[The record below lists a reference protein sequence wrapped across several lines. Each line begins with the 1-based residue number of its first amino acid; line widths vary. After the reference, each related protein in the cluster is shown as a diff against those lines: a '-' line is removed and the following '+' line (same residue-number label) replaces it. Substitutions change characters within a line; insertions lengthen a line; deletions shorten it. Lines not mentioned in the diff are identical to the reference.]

1 MSALRA
7 ACYNP
12 RRIVWCLPPG
22 GSPKVEMNR
31 RIYFLKLS
39 AALLAL
45 CVLAAPAPAQKKSKN
60 KQQPMTGGISGRVRV
75 DAGATPA
82 GISVELR
89 QGDGRVA
96 ETTTNAKGE
105 FEFQGLAPG
114 NYGLTLRKV
123 GLQVG
128 RMDGITVRAGKTV
141 SLKDQLLLQLDEG
154 TLALLRGSVF
164 DAAGRSF
171 VGARVE
177 LARVEADGSLKKL
190 DSRVANITGSFGF
203 KLPPTRARYRLTAKA
218 DGMETATQDV
228 DVDGAAIYRAAL
240 TLKPAAK

>member
-1 MSALRA
+1 MYRSDF
-7 ACYNP
+7 Y
-12 RRIVWCLPPG
+12 
-22 GSPKVEMNR
+22 
-31 RIYFLKLS
+31 LKLS

-45 CVLAAPAPAQKKSKN
+45 CVTAAPALAQKKSKN
-60 KQQPMTGGISGRVRV
+60 KQPPTTGGISGRVRV
-75 DAGATPA
+75 DAGATA
-82 GISVELR
+82 SGISVELR

-114 NYGLTLRKV
+114 SYGLTLRKV

-128 RMDGITVRAGKTV
+128 RMDGVEVRAGKTV
-141 SLKDQLLLQLDEG
+141 SLRDRLFLRLDQG
-154 TLALLRGSVF
+154 TLALVRGSVF

-177 LARVEADGSLKKL
+177 LARVEADGSLRKL

-203 KLPPTRARYRLTAKA
+203 KLPPARARYRLTAKA

>member
-1 MSALRA
+1 MYRSDF
-7 ACYNP
+7 
-12 RRIVWCLPPG
+12 I
-22 GSPKVEMNR
+22 
-31 RIYFLKLS
+31 LKLS

-45 CVLAAPAPAQKKSKN
+45 CVLAAPAPAQKRSKN
-60 KQQPMTGGISGRVRV
+60 KQQPTTGGISGRVRV
-75 DAGATPA
+75 DAGATA
-82 GISVELR
+82 SGISVELR

-96 ETTTNAKGE
+96 ETTTNTKGE

-114 NYGLTLRKV
+114 SYGLTLRKV

-128 RMDGITVRAGKTV
+128 RMDGVEVRAGKTV
-141 SLKDQLLLQLDEG
+141 SLKDQLLLRLDEG

-190 DSRVANITGSFGF
+190 DSRVANVTGSFGF

-228 DVDGAAIYRAAL
+228 DVEGAAIYRAAL

>member
-1 MSALRA
+1 MYRSDF
-7 ACYNP
+7 Y
-12 RRIVWCLPPG
+12 
-22 GSPKVEMNR
+22 
-31 RIYFLKLS
+31 LKLS

-60 KQQPMTGGISGRVRV
+60 KQQPTAGGISGRVRV
-75 DAGATPA
+75 DAGATA
-82 GISVELR
+82 SGISVELR

-114 NYGLTLRKV
+114 SYGLTLRKV

-141 SLKDQLLLQLDEG
+141 SLKDKLLLQLDEG

-177 LARVEADGSLKKL
+177 LARVEADGSLRKL

-203 KLPPTRARYRLTAKA
+203 KLPPARARYRLTAKA

>member
-1 MSALRA
+1 MYRSDF
-7 ACYNP
+7 Y
-12 RRIVWCLPPG
+12 
-22 GSPKVEMNR
+22 
-31 RIYFLKLS
+31 LKLS

-60 KQQPMTGGISGRVRV
+60 KQQPTTGGISGRVRV
-75 DAGATPA
+75 DAGATA
-82 GISVELR
+82 SGISVELR

-114 NYGLTLRKV
+114 SYGLTLRKV

-128 RMDGITVRAGKTV
+128 RMDGVEVRAGKTV
-141 SLKDQLLLQLDEG
+141 SLRDRLFLRLDQG
-154 TLALLRGSVF
+154 TLALVRGSVF

-171 VGARVE
+171 AGARVE
-177 LARVEADGSLKKL
+177 LARVEADGSLRKL
-190 DSRVANITGSFGF
+190 DSRVANVAGAFAF
-203 KLPPTRARYRLTAKA
+203 RVPPARARYRLTAKA

>member
-1 MSALRA
+1 M
-7 ACYNP
+7 C
-12 RRIVWCLPPG
+12 RREFFP
-22 GSPKVEMNR
+22 
-31 RIYFLKLS
+31 KLS
-39 AALLAL
+39 VSLLSL
-45 CVLAAPAPAQKKSKN
+45 CLLAAPSVAQKKSKVRE
-60 KQQPMTGGISGRVRV
+60 QPTTGGISGRVRV
-75 DAGATPA
+75 DAGATPS
-82 GISVELR
+82 GISVEVR
-89 QGDGRVA
+89 QGDRPVT

-105 FEFQGLAPG
+105 FEVQGLAPG
-114 NYGLTLRKV
+114 SYGLTLRKA

-128 RMDGITVRAGKTV
+128 RTDGISVRAGKTV
-141 SLKDQLLLQLDEG
+141 SLKDRLFLPLDQG

-190 DSRVANITGSFGF
+190 DSRVANVAGSFGF
-203 KLPPTRARYRLTAKA
+203 NLPPARARYRLTAKA
-218 DGMETATQDV
+218 DGMEAATQDV